1 MTHTPT
7 VLLLLALTL
16 GGCGDSTPNV
26 PPLGRS
32 LYAAPARANPT
43 PAPAGDPPE
52 ERGGTI
58 PPGHAASANMPS
70 TTSEALSPQAAL
82 RRYALAYTN
91 WNASSLPAHERALA
105 SLAIGAAQVADEQTA
120 ASQSGANEL
129 AADHVD
135 NHGVVL
141 ATAPGAGPAHG
152 QWVIVTLEQ
161 TTGTGPYAG
170 LPASAHVTLARTARL
185 GHRWAVIEW
194 NPQT

>member
-1 MTHTPT
+1 MRYTRIA
-7 VLLLLALTL
+7 LLLALILSACSGSTL
-16 GGCGDSTPNV
+16 NV
-26 PPLGRS
+26 PPPLGRS
-32 LYAAPARANPT
+32 LNGMSTPASRL

-58 PPGHAASANMPS
+58 PPGKAAILS
-70 TTSEALSPQAAL
+70 TTSGAPSPQAAL
-82 RRYALAYTN
+82 RRYALAYMN

-105 SLAIGAAQVADEQTA
+105 SLAIGAARLADEQTA
-120 ASQSGANEL
+120 TSHSRAGEL

-141 ATAPGAGPAHG
+141 ATAPGTGPAHG

-170 LPASAHVTLARTARL
+170 LPASTHVTLARITRF
-185 GHRWAVIEW
+185 GHRWAVTEW